1 MLFSLSS
8 GSEPCRNGPGFP
20 AAQTRF
26 KSNLSHLERTLY
38 PMRLIFKICEMGVIA
53 PFVQGYS
60 HDELRKTQVQHW
72 AVKKKKKGSC
82 SFLELMKDFL
92 IH

>member
-1 MLFSLSS
+1 MS
-8 GSEPCRNGPGFP
+8 
-20 AAQTRF
+20 
-26 KSNLSHLERTLY
+26 
-38 PMRLIFKICEMGVIA
+38 LIFKICEMRVIA

-60 HDELRKTQVQHW
+60 HDELRKNQAQYW
-72 AVKKKKKGSC
+72 AVKKKRSC